1 MLFSIKL
8 VNETRVFQ
16 SDGKIF
22 TQQYNK
28 QGLQYIYLKQDCLI
42 SSSVYNVT
50 MSSPAFFTRA
60 SVAYPTRGN
69 AVCGMH
75 TVRVITAEVHT
86 AVAS

>member
-1 MLFSIKL
+1 M
-8 VNETRVFQ
+8 
-16 SDGKIF
+16 
-22 TQQYNK
+22 K
-28 QGLQYIYLKQDCLI
+28 QGSFKVMGRYLHNNITNRVYNIYIYLKQDCLI

-69 AVCGMH
+69 AVCGMR